1 MASAF
6 KEPKP
11 ILAHVVGQD
20 NIVYLFDSATKAAA
34 FTHADVKSI
43 LQVCRGQCK
52 SAMRWNFYFQKSI
65 DAQVLAQLADRKV
78 ISLFTTIDA

>member
-11 ILAHVVGQD
+11 ILAFVIGHVQT
-20 NIVYLFDSATKAAA
+20 VYLFDSATKAAA

-43 LQVCRGQCK
+43 LQVCRGQRK
-52 SAMRWNFYFQKSI
+52 SAMRWNFYFQETI
-65 DAQVLAQLADRKV
+65 GAQVLLGAASKKV
-78 ISLFTTIDA
+78 IPPCTTIDA

>member
-11 ILAHVVGQD
+11 ILAFVVGYEHT
-20 NIVYLFDSATKAAA
+20 VYLFDSANKAAA

-43 LQVCRGQCK
+43 LQVCRGQRK
-52 SAMRWNFYFQKSI
+52 SAMRWNFYFRETI
-65 DAQVLAQLADRKV
+65 DAQARVYLADKV
-78 ISLFTTIDA
+78 IPPCTTIDA

>member
-20 NIVYLFDSATKAAA
+20 NIVYLFDSANHAAA

-43 LQVCRGQCK
+43 LQVCRGQRT
-52 SAMRWNFYFQKSI
+52 SAMRWNFYFQESL
-65 DAQVLAQLADRKV
+65 DAQVLAQLADKKV
-78 ISLFTTIDA
+78 IPPCTTIDA

>member
-43 LQVCRGQCK
+43 LQVCRGQRK
-52 SAMRWNFYFQKSI
+52 SAMRWNFYFRETI
-65 DAQVLAQLADRKV
+65 GAQVLLGAANKKV
-78 ISLFTTIDA
+78 IPPCTTIDA

>member
-20 NIVYLFDSATKAAA
+20 NIVYLFDSAARAAA

-43 LQVCRGQCK
+43 LQVCRGQRK
-52 SAMRWNFYFQKSI
+52 SAMRWNFYFQETI
-65 DAQVLAQLADRKV
+65 GAQVLLGAASKKV
-78 ISLFTTIDA
+78 IPPCTTIDA

>member
-11 ILAHVVGQD
+11 ILAFVIGHEHT
-20 NIVYLFDSATKAAA
+20 VYLFDSANKAAA

-43 LQVCRGQCK
+43 LQVCRGQRK
-52 SAMRWNFYFQKSI
+52 SAMRWNFYFQETI
-65 DAQVLAQLADRKV
+65 DAQVLAQLADKKV
-78 ISLFTTIDA
+78 IPPCTTIDA

>member
-11 ILAHVVGQD
+11 ILAFVIGHEHT
-20 NIVYLFDSATKAAA
+20 VYLFDSANKAAA

-43 LQVCRGQCK
+43 LQVCRGQRK
-52 SAMRWNFYFQKSI
+52 SAMRWNFYFQETI
-65 DAQVLAQLADRKV
+65 DAQAWMYLADKKV
-78 ISLFTTIDA
+78 IPPCTTIDA

>member
-11 ILAHVVGQD
+11 ILAHVAGQD
-20 NIVYLFDSATKAAA
+20 NIVYLFESANKAAA

-43 LQVCRGQCK
+43 LQVCRGQRK
-52 SAMRWNFYFQKSI
+52 SAMRWNYYFQESI
-65 DAQVLAQLADRKV
+65 DAQELAQLADRKV
-78 ISLFTTIDA
+78 VSLCTAIDA

>member
-20 NIVYLFDSATKAAA
+20 NIVYLFESANKAAA
-34 FTHADVKSI
+34 FTHADAKSI
-43 LQVCRGQCK
+43 LQVCRRERK
-52 SAMRWNFYFQKSI
+52 SAMRWHFYFQESI
-65 DAQVLAQLADRKV
+65 DAQVLVQLADKKV
-78 ISLFTTIDA
+78 IPPCTTIDA

>member
-11 ILAHVVGQD
+11 ILAFVIGHVQT
-20 NIVYLFDSATKAAA
+20 VYLFDSATKAAA

-43 LQVCRGQCK
+43 LQVCRGQRT
-52 SAMRWNFYFQKSI
+52 SAMRWNFYFQESL
-65 DAQVLAQLADRKV
+65 DAQVLAQLADKKV
-78 ISLFTTIDA
+78 IPPCTTIDA

>member
-20 NIVYLFDSATKAAA
+20 NIVYLFDSANQAAA

-43 LQVCRGQCK
+43 LQVCRGQRT
-52 SAMRWNFYFQKSI
+52 SAMRWNFYFQESL
-65 DAQVLAQLADRKV
+65 DAQVLAQLADKKV
-78 ISLFTTIDA
+78 IPPCTTIDA

>member
-11 ILAHVVGQD
+11 ILAFVVGYEHT
-20 NIVYLFDSATKAAA
+20 VYLFDSANKAAA

-43 LQVCRGQCK
+43 LQVCRGQRT
-52 SAMRWNFYFQKSI
+52 SAMRWNFYFQESL
-65 DAQVLAQLADRKV
+65 DAQVLAQLADKKV
-78 ISLFTTIDA
+78 IPPCTTIDA

>member
-11 ILAHVVGQD
+11 ILAFVVGHEHT
-20 NIVYLFDSATKAAA
+20 VYLFDSANKAAA

-43 LQVCRGQCK
+43 LQVCRGQRK
-52 SAMRWNFYFQKSI
+52 SAMRWNFYFQETI
-65 DAQVLAQLADRKV
+65 DAQAWMYLASKKV
-78 ISLFTTIDA
+78 IQPCTTIDA

>member
-20 NIVYLFDSATKAAA
+20 NIVYLFESANKAAA

-43 LQVCRGQCK
+43 LRVCRGQRT
-52 SAMRWNFYFQKSI
+52 SAMRWNFYFQESL
-65 DAQVLAQLADRKV
+65 DAQVLAQLADKKV
-78 ISLFTTIDA
+78 IPPCTTIDA